1 MKTTYLIPVFALL
14 LCTACGSGEPGDAS
28 ARSIPEPDIVE
39 RLHVQ
44 KKEIEERFR
53 SEPFRVQLYT
63 KTTANGVPKLVT
75 DDFPE
80 EMHTMYEIL
89 TDDAGHMICAWE
101 FPMISAGEWNISY
114 IHYFDKSGH
123 TFAFERQC
131 SFLNSRCTPGV
142 AREVRTEFFNG
153 SFQMLD
159 REYELVDAQ
168 NKPLQKGDCVF
179 PFNFIYQASSD
190 TGEYLKA
197 NKIRR

>member
-1 MKTTYLIPVFALL
+1 M
-14 LCTACGSGEPGDAS
+14 
-28 ARSIPEPDIVE
+28 VE
-39 RLHVQ
+39 RLHSQ
-44 KKEIEERFR
+44 KKEIDALFR
-53 SEPFRVQLYT
+53 SQPFRILLYT
-63 KTTANGVPKLVT
+63 KATANGVPRPVG
-75 DDFPE
+75 DNFPK

-89 TDDAGHMICAWE
+89 TDNEGRMVCAWE

-114 IHYFDKSGH
+114 IHYFDKNGN

-153 SFQMLD
+153 AFQLVD

-168 NKPLQKGDCVF
+168 DKPLQKGDCVF
-179 PFNFIYQASSD
+179 PFNFLYQASSD